1 MRKKLSFN
9 FIVILSLLSL
19 FQCEQAQLSQN
30 GTPAAKVGSSI
41 LYVDELENKIPP
53 NFNEDQKKQ
62 SVQQLKESWIKQ
74 ELLAQE
80 AERIGL
86 SHNKDIQQKIRQAQ
100 QEVIAQAVRDHWLSN
115 SDSLIVTKA
124 EAQLFYEKNKAQF
137 ALQERHV
144 RFRHIQTLDLE
155 SSKSAKTALLGGQPF
170 EKVVDLY
177 GFDKTETLNSA
188 TIFYPISV
196 ALRDYP
202 DLNRYLQVIGINEIS
217 PIRLLDGRFHFVQL
231 IEERNIGEHPDLDW
245 ILTRITD
252 WLLLEKKRKML
263 ISLERELYLR
273 AEISKEITI
282 YTP

>member
-1 MRKKLSFN
+1 MQKKLSFN
-9 FIVILSLLSL
+9 SLVIFSLLSL

-30 GTPAAKVGSSI
+30 GVPAAKVGNSI
-41 LYVDELENKIPP
+41 LYVDELENKIPT
-53 NFNEDQKKQ
+53 NFSEVQKKQ
-62 SVQQLKESWIKQ
+62 SIEQLKESWIKQ

-86 SHNKDIQQKIRQAQ
+86 THNNDIQQKIRQAR

-115 SDSLIVTKA
+115 SDTLTVSRA
-124 EAQLFYEKNKAQF
+124 EAQLFYETNKAQF

-155 SSKSAKTALLGGQPF
+155 TSKSAKTALMAGIPF

-177 GFDKTETLNSA
+177 AFDKTETLNSA

-202 DLNRYLQVIGINEIS
+202 DLNRYLQIIGLNEIS
-217 PIRLLDGRFHFVQL
+217 PIRLLDGKFHFVQL
-231 IEERNIGEHPDLDW
+231 IEERNIGDHPDLDW